1 MQHMEITVCGTHQ
14 QILLEG
20 LQASGKKFFL
30 KKLNINQRNRG
41 KKEVSKRKQGEKL
54 GRQGRNNITRQKTVG
69 YSSSSCAPCE
79 D

>member
-20 LQASGKKFFL
+20 LQASGKKFL
-30 KKLNINQRNRG
+30 KKVNINQRNRG
-41 KKEVSKRKQGEKL
+41 KKKEVSKRKRGEL